1 MTNDIEMKLPC
12 DSSKTLT
19 QGPEQRSKS
28 ITHDAFV
35 DLKQALEDALAFER
49 GERRDLKVTRIQAPR
64 PPKAMSPKDI
74 ARIRQKLNCSQAVF
88 AMMLNISPKTVQAW
102 EQGSREPGD
111 AALKLLTIA
120 KRHPEIL
127 LEV

>member
-1 MTNDIEMKLPC
+1 MAIMITTECINCGACEPECPNNAIYEGGAEWRFSD
-12 DSSKTLT
+12 KT
-19 QGPEQRSKS
+19 
-28 ITHDAFV
+28 
-35 DLKQALEDALAFER
+35 
-49 GERRDLKVTRIQAPR
+49 KVSGMFAKMDGTMIDGNAPQ

-74 ARIRQKLNCSQAVF
+74 ARIREKLNCSQAVF

-120 KRHPEIL
+120 KKHPEVL
-127 LEV
+127 LEA

>member
-1 MTNDIEMKLPC
+1 MKATRIRKVQTNKANYMSDE
-12 DSSKTLT
+12 
-19 QGPEQRSKS
+19 
-28 ITHDAFV
+28 AFA
-35 DLKQALEDALAFER
+35 DLKAAIEGALAFER
-49 GERRDLKVTRIQAPR
+49 DGRDMKVTRIQAPR

-74 ARIRQKLNCSQAVF
+74 ARIRERLNCSQAVF